1 MAKHYDYVSY
11 SMINEKKFSGL
22 KSKLKKNAH
31 RKNYVQNLKHDKM
44 CLKNYWQTYLLFKY
58 K

>member
-22 KSKLKKNAH
+22 KSKLKKM
-31 RKNYVQNLKHDKM
+31 RTEK
-44 CLKNYWQTYLLFKY
+44 TTSRT
-58 K
+58 